1 MNLALIGHNI
11 CAKNMSWG
19 IQIHFIDH
27 CTNLFLSFFYSIQNL
42 VTTMNDFDVRMTDSE
57 FISDDDVNSLS
68 DVCMEDCVNL
78 SKEWQE
84 KIKQIGVS
92 LYYVYVALWTL
103 IRLKK
108 K

>member
-1 MNLALIGHNI
+1 
-11 CAKNMSWG
+11 
-19 IQIHFIDH
+19 
-27 CTNLFLSFFYSIQNL
+27 
-42 VTTMNDFDVRMTDSE
+42 MTDSE